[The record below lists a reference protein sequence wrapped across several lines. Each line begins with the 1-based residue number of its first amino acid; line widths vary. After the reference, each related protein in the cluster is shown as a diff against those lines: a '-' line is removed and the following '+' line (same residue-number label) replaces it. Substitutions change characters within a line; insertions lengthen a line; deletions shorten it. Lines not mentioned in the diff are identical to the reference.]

1 MTEKD
6 KKQKPDSSFSPSSEL
21 RAPNSNGS
29 AFRVPRSTL
38 GRQKILIVDDRE
50 ENLYALE
57 KVLGKVDADIIK
69 ATSGNDALIACL
81 NHEFALA
88 ILDVQMPGM
97 DGYELAEF
105 IRAEEKA
112 RHVPIIFMSAVYSD
126 DYYVFKGYDA
136 GGVDYMV
143 KPYNPTVLLSKVN
156 VFLQLHRQHT
166 ELLKYREHLEEQV
179 EQRTVELQRE
189 ITERKRM
196 ERSIRASLKEKEVLL
211 KEVHHRVKN
220 NMQVIVSMLNLQSR
234 YVDDEQAI
242 EAFRKSQNRIRTMA
256 LVHEKLYQTKDL
268 ARINFAEYTRDL
280 TNYLLSAYGAAAG
293 AITLKINTED
303 VSLSI
308 DTALPCGM
316 ILNELIT
323 NSIKHAFPGGRG
335 GEIFIELRSDN
346 NNLILTVGDN
356 GAGIPEGLDLP
367 NAESLGLQLIDS
379 FVEQLEGSVELN
391 RKDGTEFRITFPM
404 SKYDKRG

>member
-1 MTEKD
+1 MAD
-6 KKQKPDSSFSPSSEL
+6 I
-21 RAPNSNGS
+21 
-29 AFRVPRSTL
+29 
-38 GRQKILIVDDRE
+38 QKILIVDDRE

-57 KVLGKVDADIIK
+57 KVLEKVDADIIK
-69 ATSGNDALIACL
+69 ATSGNDALIASL
-81 NHEFALA
+81 NHDFALA

-105 IRAEEKA
+105 IRAQEKT
-112 RHVPIIFMSAVYSD
+112 RDVPIIFMSAVYSD

-166 ELLKYREHLEEQV
+166 ELLKHREHLEEQV
-179 EQRTVELQRE
+179 EQRTVELQKE
-189 ITERKRM
+189 IIERKRM
-196 ERSIRASLKEKEVLL
+196 ERRIRASLKEKEVLL

-220 NMQVIVSMLNLQSR
+220 NMQVIVSMLNLQSG

-268 ARINFAEYTRDL
+268 ARIDFAEYIRDL
-280 TNYLLSAYGAAAG
+280 TNYLLSAYGAGAG
-293 AITLKINTED
+293 AITLKMDIED
-303 VSLSI
+303 ISLSM

-335 GEIFIELRSDN
+335 GDIFIELHSDN
-346 NNLILTVGDN
+346 DNLILTVGDN
-356 GAGIPEGLDLP
+356 GTGIPEDLDVR

-391 RKDGTEFRITFPM
+391 RKDGTGFRITFPM

>member
-1 MTEKD
+1 MND
-6 KKQKPDSSFSPSSEL
+6 
-21 RAPNSNGS
+21 
-29 AFRVPRSTL
+29 
-38 GRQKILIVDDRE
+38 RQKILIVDDKE

-57 KVLGKVDADIIK
+57 KVLEKVDADIIK
-69 ATSGNDALIACL
+69 AFSGNDALIASL

-105 IRAEEKA
+105 IRAAEKT

-143 KPYNPTVLLSKVN
+143 KPYNPVVLLSKVS
-156 VFLQLHRQHT
+156 VFLRLHRQHT
-166 ELLKYREHLEEQV
+166 ELLKHREHLEEQV
-179 EQRTVELQRE
+179 EQRTVELQKE
-189 ITERKRM
+189 ITERKQM
-196 ERSIRASLKEKEVLL
+196 EGRIRASLKEKEVLL

-242 EAFRKSQNRIRTMA
+242 EAFRKSQDRIRAMA

-280 TNYLLSAYGAAAG
+280 TNYLLSAYGPAEG
-293 AITLKINTED
+293 TIILKMDIED
-303 VSLSI
+303 LSLSI
-308 DTALPCGM
+308 DTAVTCGM

-323 NSIKHAFPGGRG
+323 NSIKHAFPGGRA
-335 GEIFIELRSDN
+335 GEIFIELHSDN
-346 NNLILTVGDN
+346 DNLILTARDN
-356 GAGIPEGLDLP
+356 GAGIPENLDFR
-367 NAESLGLQLIDS
+367 NTESLGLLLIDA
-379 FVEQLEGSVELN
+379 FVEQLEGSMELN
-391 RKDGTEFRITFPM
+391 RKDGMEFKITFPM
-404 SKYDKRG
+404 RKYDKRG

>member
-1 MTEKD
+1 MAD
-6 KKQKPDSSFSPSSEL
+6 I
-21 RAPNSNGS
+21 
-29 AFRVPRSTL
+29 
-38 GRQKILIVDDRE
+38 QKILIVDDRE
-50 ENLYALE
+50 ENLFALE
-57 KVLGKVDADIIK
+57 KVLEKVDADIIK
-69 ATSGNDALIACL
+69 ATSGNDALIASL
-81 NHEFALA
+81 NHDFALA

-105 IRAEEKA
+105 IRAQEKT
-112 RHVPIIFMSAVYSD
+112 RDVPIIFMSAVYSD

-143 KPYNPTVLLSKVN
+143 KPYNPLVLLSKVS
-156 VFLQLHRQHT
+156 VFLQLDRQHT
-166 ELLKYREHLEEQV
+166 ELLKHREHLEEQV
-179 EQRTVELQRE
+179 EQRTVELQKE
-189 ITERKRM
+189 IIERKRM
-196 ERSIRASLKEKEVLL
+196 ERRIRASLKEKEVLL

-220 NMQVIVSMLNLQSR
+220 NMQVIISMLNLQSG

-242 EAFRKSQNRIRTMA
+242 EAFTKSQNRIRTMA
-256 LVHEKLYQTKDL
+256 LVHQKLYQTKDL
-268 ARINFAEYTRDL
+268 ARIDFAEYIQDL
-280 TNYLLSAYGAAAG
+280 TNYLLSAYGAGAG
-293 AITLKINTED
+293 AITLKMDIED
-303 VSLSI
+303 ISLSM

-335 GEIFIELRSDN
+335 GDIFIELHSDN
-346 NNLILTVGDN
+346 DNLILTVGDN
-356 GAGIPEGLDLP
+356 GAGIPEDLDLP

-391 RKDGTEFRITFPM
+391 RKDGTGFRITFPM

>member
-1 MTEKD
+1 MKEM
-6 KKQKPDSSFSPSSEL
+6 SS
-21 RAPNSNGS
+21 
-29 AFRVPRSTL
+29 
-38 GRQKILIVDDRE
+38 RQKILIVDDRE
-50 ENLYALE
+50 ENLFALE
-57 KVLGKVDADIIK
+57 KVLEKVDADIIK
-69 ATSGNDALIACL
+69 ATSGNDALIASL
-81 NHEFALA
+81 NHDFALA

-105 IRAEEKA
+105 IGAQEKT
-112 RHVPIIFMSAVYSD
+112 RDVPIIFMSAVYSD

-156 VFLQLHRQHT
+156 VFLKLHRQHT
-166 ELLKYREHLEEQV
+166 ELLKYGEHLEEQV

-189 ITERKRM
+189 IIERKRM
-196 ERSIRASLKEKEVLL
+196 ERRIRASLKEKEVLL

-220 NMQVIVSMLNLQSR
+220 NMQVIISMLNLQSGCI
-234 YVDDEQAI
+234 DDEQAI

-268 ARINFAEYTRDL
+268 ARIDFAEYIRDL
-280 TNYLLSAYGAAAG
+280 TNYLLSAYGPGAG
-293 AITLKINTED
+293 AIALKINIED
-303 VSLSI
+303 ISLSM

-335 GEIFIELRSDN
+335 GEIFIELRSDSD
-346 NNLILTVGDN
+346 NLILTVGDN
-356 GAGIPEGLDLP
+356 GAGIPEDLDLP

-391 RKDGTEFRITFPM
+391 RKDGTELRITFPM